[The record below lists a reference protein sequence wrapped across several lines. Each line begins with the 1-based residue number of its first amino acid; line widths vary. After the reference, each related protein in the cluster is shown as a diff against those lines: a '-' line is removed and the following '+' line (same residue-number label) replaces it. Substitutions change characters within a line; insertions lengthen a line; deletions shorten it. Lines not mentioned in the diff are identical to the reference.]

1 MIKLINVVKK
11 FGKIEAVKGINL
23 EVEKGSLF
31 AFLGENG
38 AGKSTTLS
46 MICTESEPTSGEI
59 FIDDEKLTFK
69 NRKLFRQK
77 LGVVFQENVLDDL
90 LTVRENLYNRASL
103 YGKTKAEI
111 TERLALVSS
120 IMGIEDILNRRFEK
134 LSGGQKRRAEIARAI
149 MHDPEILLL
158 DEPTTGLDPKTRVSV
173 WKIIDYLREELGMTV
188 FLTTHYLEEAK
199 DADQLAV
206 IHKGKIIA
214 QGTPAN
220 IRSRFSVDKIF
231 FYDAKVAELQKIM
244 KKMNLPFKVT
254 NRTMRVDVIDENVEI
269 LAILNQA
276 IGFYDSFEVIK
287 GNLDDAFISMI
298 KRTPMI
304 SRNLKIYFR
313 DRTAV
318 FMSLLTVLIIIGL
331 YAIFLGN
338 NMEEMFKQASGKTIG
353 IQELVNTWVIAG
365 ILSITPVTVSLA
377 VFSLKVHDEE
387 LSIARS
393 FAITPASRWRIVIS
407 YIVSGLVASF
417 LLSVVTLFVGEMYIW
432 LTGGAFLPFESWI
445 RLIGV
450 ILINVFC
457 CSSMMFFIASLV
469 KKASAFSSVSTI
481 VGTVIG
487 FIAGIYLPIGS
498 LPATVQTAMKCFPFT
513 YGASTIREIMTKEP
527 LQQVFAG
534 NTQAMDAT
542 KEMIGI
548 TIYWSDK
555 TVTTGLSLLI
565 LSAFAVVF
573 GVLSVILMKR
583 QTK

>member
-1 MIKLINVVKK
+1 MIKLTNVVKK

-59 FIDDEKLTFK
+59 YIDDEKLTFK

-214 QGTPAN
+214 QGTPTN

-244 KKMNLPFKVT
+244 KKANLPFKVSKA
-254 NRTMRVDVIDENVEI
+254 TMRVDVINQDVEI

-276 IGFYDSFEVIK
+276 AGLYCSFEVIK

-298 KRTPMI
+298 K
-304 SRNLKIYFR
+304 
-313 DRTAV
+313 
-318 FMSLLTVLIIIGL
+318 
-331 YAIFLGN
+331 
-338 NMEEMFKQASGKTIG
+338 EE
-353 IQELVNTWVIAG
+353 
-365 ILSITPVTVSLA
+365 
-377 VFSLKVHDEE
+377 
-387 LSIARS
+387 
-393 FAITPASRWRIVIS
+393 
-407 YIVSGLVASF
+407 
-417 LLSVVTLFVGEMYIW
+417 
-432 LTGGAFLPFESWI
+432 
-445 RLIGV
+445 
-450 ILINVFC
+450 
-457 CSSMMFFIASLV
+457 
-469 KKASAFSSVSTI
+469 
-481 VGTVIG
+481 
-487 FIAGIYLPIGS
+487 
-498 LPATVQTAMKCFPFT
+498 
-513 YGASTIREIMTKEP
+513 
-527 LQQVFAG
+527 
-534 NTQAMDAT
+534 
-542 KEMIGI
+542 
-548 TIYWSDK
+548 SDD
-555 TVTTGLSLLI
+555 
-565 LSAFAVVF
+565 
-573 GVLSVILMKR
+573 
-583 QTK
+583 

>member
-38 AGKSTTLS
+38 AGESTTLS

-298 KRTPMI
+298 KED
-304 SRNLKIYFR
+304 SN
-313 DRTAV
+313 D
-318 FMSLLTVLIIIGL
+318 
-331 YAIFLGN
+331 
-338 NMEEMFKQASGKTIG
+338 
-353 IQELVNTWVIAG
+353 
-365 ILSITPVTVSLA
+365 
-377 VFSLKVHDEE
+377 
-387 LSIARS
+387 
-393 FAITPASRWRIVIS
+393 
-407 YIVSGLVASF
+407 
-417 LLSVVTLFVGEMYIW
+417 
-432 LTGGAFLPFESWI
+432 
-445 RLIGV
+445 
-450 ILINVFC
+450 
-457 CSSMMFFIASLV
+457 
-469 KKASAFSSVSTI
+469 
-481 VGTVIG
+481 
-487 FIAGIYLPIGS
+487 
-498 LPATVQTAMKCFPFT
+498 
-513 YGASTIREIMTKEP
+513 
-527 LQQVFAG
+527 
-534 NTQAMDAT
+534 
-542 KEMIGI
+542 
-548 TIYWSDK
+548 
-555 TVTTGLSLLI
+555 
-565 LSAFAVVF
+565 
-573 GVLSVILMKR
+573 
-583 QTK
+583 

>member
-1 MIKLINVVKK
+1 MIKLTNVVKK
-11 FGKIEAVKGINL
+11 FGKVEAVKGINL

-59 FIDDEKLTFK
+59 FIADEKLTFK
-69 NRKLFRQK
+69 NRKSFRQK

-111 TERLALVSS
+111 SERLALVSS

-231 FYDAKVAELQKIM
+231 FYDAKVAELQTIIEKI
-244 KKMNLPFKVT
+244 NLPFKVT
-254 NRTMRVDVIDENVEI
+254 KETMRVDVINQDVEI
-269 LAILNQA
+269 LAILNQSA
-276 IGFYDSFEVIK
+276 GLYGSFEVIK

-298 KRTPMI
+298 K
-304 SRNLKIYFR
+304 
-313 DRTAV
+313 
-318 FMSLLTVLIIIGL
+318 
-331 YAIFLGN
+331 
-338 NMEEMFKQASGKTIG
+338 EES
-353 IQELVNTWVIAG
+353 N
-365 ILSITPVTVSLA
+365 
-377 VFSLKVHDEE
+377 D
-387 LSIARS
+387 
-393 FAITPASRWRIVIS
+393 
-407 YIVSGLVASF
+407 
-417 LLSVVTLFVGEMYIW
+417 
-432 LTGGAFLPFESWI
+432 
-445 RLIGV
+445 
-450 ILINVFC
+450 
-457 CSSMMFFIASLV
+457 
-469 KKASAFSSVSTI
+469 
-481 VGTVIG
+481 
-487 FIAGIYLPIGS
+487 
-498 LPATVQTAMKCFPFT
+498 
-513 YGASTIREIMTKEP
+513 
-527 LQQVFAG
+527 
-534 NTQAMDAT
+534 
-542 KEMIGI
+542 
-548 TIYWSDK
+548 
-555 TVTTGLSLLI
+555 
-565 LSAFAVVF
+565 
-573 GVLSVILMKR
+573 
-583 QTK
+583 

>member
-1 MIKLINVVKK
+1 MIKLTNVVKK
-11 FGKIEAVKGINL
+11 FGKVEAVKGINL

-59 FIDDEKLTFK
+59 FIADEKLTFK
-69 NRKLFRQK
+69 NRKSFRQK

-103 YGKTKAEI
+103 YGKTKEEI

-231 FYDAKVAELQKIM
+231 FYDAKVAELQTIIEKI
-244 KKMNLPFKVT
+244 NLPFKVT
-254 NRTMRVDVIDENVEI
+254 KETMRVDVINQDVEI
-269 LAILNQA
+269 LAILNQTA
-276 IGFYDSFEVIK
+276 GLYGSFEMIK

-298 KRTPMI
+298 K
-304 SRNLKIYFR
+304 
-313 DRTAV
+313 
-318 FMSLLTVLIIIGL
+318 
-331 YAIFLGN
+331 
-338 NMEEMFKQASGKTIG
+338 EES
-353 IQELVNTWVIAG
+353 N
-365 ILSITPVTVSLA
+365 
-377 VFSLKVHDEE
+377 D
-387 LSIARS
+387 
-393 FAITPASRWRIVIS
+393 
-407 YIVSGLVASF
+407 
-417 LLSVVTLFVGEMYIW
+417 
-432 LTGGAFLPFESWI
+432 
-445 RLIGV
+445 
-450 ILINVFC
+450 
-457 CSSMMFFIASLV
+457 
-469 KKASAFSSVSTI
+469 
-481 VGTVIG
+481 
-487 FIAGIYLPIGS
+487 
-498 LPATVQTAMKCFPFT
+498 
-513 YGASTIREIMTKEP
+513 
-527 LQQVFAG
+527 
-534 NTQAMDAT
+534 
-542 KEMIGI
+542 
-548 TIYWSDK
+548 
-555 TVTTGLSLLI
+555 
-565 LSAFAVVF
+565 
-573 GVLSVILMKR
+573 
-583 QTK
+583 

>member
-46 MICTESEPTSGEI
+46 MICTESEPTLGEI

-298 KRTPMI
+298 KED
-304 SRNLKIYFR
+304 SN
-313 DRTAV
+313 D
-318 FMSLLTVLIIIGL
+318 
-331 YAIFLGN
+331 
-338 NMEEMFKQASGKTIG
+338 
-353 IQELVNTWVIAG
+353 
-365 ILSITPVTVSLA
+365 
-377 VFSLKVHDEE
+377 
-387 LSIARS
+387 
-393 FAITPASRWRIVIS
+393 
-407 YIVSGLVASF
+407 
-417 LLSVVTLFVGEMYIW
+417 
-432 LTGGAFLPFESWI
+432 
-445 RLIGV
+445 
-450 ILINVFC
+450 
-457 CSSMMFFIASLV
+457 
-469 KKASAFSSVSTI
+469 
-481 VGTVIG
+481 
-487 FIAGIYLPIGS
+487 
-498 LPATVQTAMKCFPFT
+498 
-513 YGASTIREIMTKEP
+513 
-527 LQQVFAG
+527 
-534 NTQAMDAT
+534 
-542 KEMIGI
+542 
-548 TIYWSDK
+548 
-555 TVTTGLSLLI
+555 
-565 LSAFAVVF
+565 
-573 GVLSVILMKR
+573 
-583 QTK
+583 

>member
-1 MIKLINVVKK
+1 MIKLSNVVKK

-59 FIDDEKLTFK
+59 YIDDEKLTFK

-214 QGTPAN
+214 QGTPTN

-244 KKMNLPFKVT
+244 KKANLPFKVSKA
-254 NRTMRVDVIDENVEI
+254 TMRVDVINQDVEI

-276 IGFYDSFEVIK
+276 AGLYGSFEVIK

-298 KRTPMI
+298 K
-304 SRNLKIYFR
+304 
-313 DRTAV
+313 
-318 FMSLLTVLIIIGL
+318 
-331 YAIFLGN
+331 
-338 NMEEMFKQASGKTIG
+338 EE
-353 IQELVNTWVIAG
+353 
-365 ILSITPVTVSLA
+365 
-377 VFSLKVHDEE
+377 
-387 LSIARS
+387 
-393 FAITPASRWRIVIS
+393 
-407 YIVSGLVASF
+407 
-417 LLSVVTLFVGEMYIW
+417 
-432 LTGGAFLPFESWI
+432 
-445 RLIGV
+445 
-450 ILINVFC
+450 
-457 CSSMMFFIASLV
+457 
-469 KKASAFSSVSTI
+469 
-481 VGTVIG
+481 
-487 FIAGIYLPIGS
+487 
-498 LPATVQTAMKCFPFT
+498 
-513 YGASTIREIMTKEP
+513 
-527 LQQVFAG
+527 
-534 NTQAMDAT
+534 
-542 KEMIGI
+542 
-548 TIYWSDK
+548 SDD
-555 TVTTGLSLLI
+555 
-565 LSAFAVVF
+565 
-573 GVLSVILMKR
+573 
-583 QTK
+583 

>member
-1 MIKLINVVKK
+1 MIKLTNVVKK

-59 FIDDEKLTFK
+59 YIDDEKLTFK

-77 LGVVFQENVLDDL
+77 LSVVFQENVLDDL

-214 QGTPAN
+214 QGTPTN

-244 KKMNLPFKVT
+244 KKANLPFKVSKA
-254 NRTMRVDVIDENVEI
+254 TMRVDVITQDVEI

-276 IGFYDSFEVIK
+276 AGLYGSFEVIK

-298 KRTPMI
+298 K
-304 SRNLKIYFR
+304 
-313 DRTAV
+313 
-318 FMSLLTVLIIIGL
+318 
-331 YAIFLGN
+331 
-338 NMEEMFKQASGKTIG
+338 EE
-353 IQELVNTWVIAG
+353 
-365 ILSITPVTVSLA
+365 
-377 VFSLKVHDEE
+377 
-387 LSIARS
+387 
-393 FAITPASRWRIVIS
+393 
-407 YIVSGLVASF
+407 
-417 LLSVVTLFVGEMYIW
+417 
-432 LTGGAFLPFESWI
+432 
-445 RLIGV
+445 
-450 ILINVFC
+450 
-457 CSSMMFFIASLV
+457 
-469 KKASAFSSVSTI
+469 
-481 VGTVIG
+481 
-487 FIAGIYLPIGS
+487 
-498 LPATVQTAMKCFPFT
+498 
-513 YGASTIREIMTKEP
+513 
-527 LQQVFAG
+527 
-534 NTQAMDAT
+534 
-542 KEMIGI
+542 
-548 TIYWSDK
+548 SDD
-555 TVTTGLSLLI
+555 
-565 LSAFAVVF
+565 
-573 GVLSVILMKR
+573 
-583 QTK
+583 

>member
-1 MIKLINVVKK
+1 MIKLTNVVKK

-59 FIDDEKLTFK
+59 YIDDEKLTFK

-149 MHDPEILLL
+149 MHDPEILPL

-244 KKMNLPFKVT
+244 KKANLPFKVSKA
-254 NRTMRVDVIDENVEI
+254 TMRVDVINQDVEI

-276 IGFYDSFEVIK
+276 AGLYGSFEVIK

-298 KRTPMI
+298 K
-304 SRNLKIYFR
+304 
-313 DRTAV
+313 
-318 FMSLLTVLIIIGL
+318 
-331 YAIFLGN
+331 
-338 NMEEMFKQASGKTIG
+338 EE
-353 IQELVNTWVIAG
+353 
-365 ILSITPVTVSLA
+365 
-377 VFSLKVHDEE
+377 
-387 LSIARS
+387 
-393 FAITPASRWRIVIS
+393 
-407 YIVSGLVASF
+407 
-417 LLSVVTLFVGEMYIW
+417 
-432 LTGGAFLPFESWI
+432 
-445 RLIGV
+445 
-450 ILINVFC
+450 
-457 CSSMMFFIASLV
+457 
-469 KKASAFSSVSTI
+469 
-481 VGTVIG
+481 
-487 FIAGIYLPIGS
+487 
-498 LPATVQTAMKCFPFT
+498 
-513 YGASTIREIMTKEP
+513 
-527 LQQVFAG
+527 
-534 NTQAMDAT
+534 
-542 KEMIGI
+542 
-548 TIYWSDK
+548 SDD
-555 TVTTGLSLLI
+555 
-565 LSAFAVVF
+565 
-573 GVLSVILMKR
+573 
-583 QTK
+583 

>member
-1 MIKLINVVKK
+1 MIKLTNVVKN
-11 FGKIEAVKGINL
+11 FGKVEAVKGINL

-59 FIDDEKLTFK
+59 FIADEKLTFK
-69 NRKLFRQK
+69 NRKSFRQK

-111 TERLALVSS
+111 SERLELVSS

-231 FYDAKVAELQKIM
+231 FYDAKVAELQTIIEKI
-244 KKMNLPFKVT
+244 NLPFKVT
-254 NRTMRVDVIDENVEI
+254 KETMRVDVINQDVEI
-269 LAILNQA
+269 LAILNQTA
-276 IGFYDSFEVIK
+276 GLYGSFEVIK

-298 KRTPMI
+298 K
-304 SRNLKIYFR
+304 
-313 DRTAV
+313 
-318 FMSLLTVLIIIGL
+318 
-331 YAIFLGN
+331 
-338 NMEEMFKQASGKTIG
+338 EES
-353 IQELVNTWVIAG
+353 N
-365 ILSITPVTVSLA
+365 
-377 VFSLKVHDEE
+377 D
-387 LSIARS
+387 
-393 FAITPASRWRIVIS
+393 
-407 YIVSGLVASF
+407 
-417 LLSVVTLFVGEMYIW
+417 
-432 LTGGAFLPFESWI
+432 
-445 RLIGV
+445 
-450 ILINVFC
+450 
-457 CSSMMFFIASLV
+457 
-469 KKASAFSSVSTI
+469 
-481 VGTVIG
+481 
-487 FIAGIYLPIGS
+487 
-498 LPATVQTAMKCFPFT
+498 
-513 YGASTIREIMTKEP
+513 
-527 LQQVFAG
+527 
-534 NTQAMDAT
+534 
-542 KEMIGI
+542 
-548 TIYWSDK
+548 
-555 TVTTGLSLLI
+555 
-565 LSAFAVVF
+565 
-573 GVLSVILMKR
+573 
-583 QTK
+583 

>member
-1 MIKLINVVKK
+1 MIKLTNVVKK
-11 FGKIEAVKGINL
+11 FGKVEAVKGINL

-59 FIDDEKLTFK
+59 FIADEKLTFK
-69 NRKLFRQK
+69 NRKSFRQK

-231 FYDAKVAELQKIM
+231 FYDAKVAELQTIIEKI
-244 KKMNLPFKVT
+244 NLPFKVT
-254 NRTMRVDVIDENVEI
+254 KETMRVDVINQDVEI
-269 LAILNQA
+269 LAILNQTA
-276 IGFYDSFEVIK
+276 GLYGSFEVIK

-298 KRTPMI
+298 K
-304 SRNLKIYFR
+304 
-313 DRTAV
+313 
-318 FMSLLTVLIIIGL
+318 
-331 YAIFLGN
+331 
-338 NMEEMFKQASGKTIG
+338 E
-353 IQELVNTWVIAG
+353 
-365 ILSITPVTVSLA
+365 
-377 VFSLKVHDEE
+377 
-387 LSIARS
+387 
-393 FAITPASRWRIVIS
+393 
-407 YIVSGLVASF
+407 
-417 LLSVVTLFVGEMYIW
+417 
-432 LTGGAFLPFESWI
+432 
-445 RLIGV
+445 
-450 ILINVFC
+450 
-457 CSSMMFFIASLV
+457 
-469 KKASAFSSVSTI
+469 
-481 VGTVIG
+481 
-487 FIAGIYLPIGS
+487 GS
-498 LPATVQTAMKCFPFT
+498 
-513 YGASTIREIMTKEP
+513 
-527 LQQVFAG
+527 
-534 NTQAMDAT
+534 ND
-542 KEMIGI
+542 
-548 TIYWSDK
+548 
-555 TVTTGLSLLI
+555 
-565 LSAFAVVF
+565 
-573 GVLSVILMKR
+573 
-583 QTK
+583 

>member
-199 DADQLAV
+199 DTDQLAV

-298 KRTPMI
+298 KED
-304 SRNLKIYFR
+304 SN
-313 DRTAV
+313 D
-318 FMSLLTVLIIIGL
+318 
-331 YAIFLGN
+331 
-338 NMEEMFKQASGKTIG
+338 
-353 IQELVNTWVIAG
+353 
-365 ILSITPVTVSLA
+365 
-377 VFSLKVHDEE
+377 
-387 LSIARS
+387 
-393 FAITPASRWRIVIS
+393 
-407 YIVSGLVASF
+407 
-417 LLSVVTLFVGEMYIW
+417 
-432 LTGGAFLPFESWI
+432 
-445 RLIGV
+445 
-450 ILINVFC
+450 
-457 CSSMMFFIASLV
+457 
-469 KKASAFSSVSTI
+469 
-481 VGTVIG
+481 
-487 FIAGIYLPIGS
+487 
-498 LPATVQTAMKCFPFT
+498 
-513 YGASTIREIMTKEP
+513 
-527 LQQVFAG
+527 
-534 NTQAMDAT
+534 
-542 KEMIGI
+542 
-548 TIYWSDK
+548 
-555 TVTTGLSLLI
+555 
-565 LSAFAVVF
+565 
-573 GVLSVILMKR
+573 
-583 QTK
+583 

>member
-1 MIKLINVVKK
+1 MIKLTNVVKK
-11 FGKIEAVKGINL
+11 FGKVEAVKGINL

-46 MICTESEPTSGEI
+46 MVCTESEPTSGEI
-59 FIDDEKLTFK
+59 FIADEKLTFK
-69 NRKLFRQK
+69 NRKSFRQK

-231 FYDAKVAELQKIM
+231 FYDAKVAELQTIIEKI
-244 KKMNLPFKVT
+244 NLPFKVT
-254 NRTMRVDVIDENVEI
+254 KETMRVDVINQDVEI
-269 LAILNQA
+269 LAILNQTA
-276 IGFYDSFEVIK
+276 GLYGSFEVIK

-298 KRTPMI
+298 K
-304 SRNLKIYFR
+304 
-313 DRTAV
+313 
-318 FMSLLTVLIIIGL
+318 
-331 YAIFLGN
+331 
-338 NMEEMFKQASGKTIG
+338 EES
-353 IQELVNTWVIAG
+353 N
-365 ILSITPVTVSLA
+365 
-377 VFSLKVHDEE
+377 D
-387 LSIARS
+387 
-393 FAITPASRWRIVIS
+393 
-407 YIVSGLVASF
+407 
-417 LLSVVTLFVGEMYIW
+417 
-432 LTGGAFLPFESWI
+432 
-445 RLIGV
+445 
-450 ILINVFC
+450 
-457 CSSMMFFIASLV
+457 
-469 KKASAFSSVSTI
+469 
-481 VGTVIG
+481 
-487 FIAGIYLPIGS
+487 
-498 LPATVQTAMKCFPFT
+498 
-513 YGASTIREIMTKEP
+513 
-527 LQQVFAG
+527 
-534 NTQAMDAT
+534 
-542 KEMIGI
+542 
-548 TIYWSDK
+548 
-555 TVTTGLSLLI
+555 
-565 LSAFAVVF
+565 
-573 GVLSVILMKR
+573 
-583 QTK
+583 

>member
-1 MIKLINVVKK
+1 MIKLTNVVKK

-59 FIDDEKLTFK
+59 YIDDEKLTFK
-69 NRKLFRQK
+69 NRTLFRQK

-214 QGTPAN
+214 QGRPTN

-244 KKMNLPFKVT
+244 KKANLPFKVSKA
-254 NRTMRVDVIDENVEI
+254 TMRVDVINQDVEI

-276 IGFYDSFEVIK
+276 AGLYGSFEVIK

-298 KRTPMI
+298 K
-304 SRNLKIYFR
+304 
-313 DRTAV
+313 
-318 FMSLLTVLIIIGL
+318 
-331 YAIFLGN
+331 
-338 NMEEMFKQASGKTIG
+338 EE
-353 IQELVNTWVIAG
+353 
-365 ILSITPVTVSLA
+365 
-377 VFSLKVHDEE
+377 
-387 LSIARS
+387 
-393 FAITPASRWRIVIS
+393 
-407 YIVSGLVASF
+407 
-417 LLSVVTLFVGEMYIW
+417 
-432 LTGGAFLPFESWI
+432 
-445 RLIGV
+445 
-450 ILINVFC
+450 
-457 CSSMMFFIASLV
+457 
-469 KKASAFSSVSTI
+469 
-481 VGTVIG
+481 
-487 FIAGIYLPIGS
+487 
-498 LPATVQTAMKCFPFT
+498 
-513 YGASTIREIMTKEP
+513 
-527 LQQVFAG
+527 
-534 NTQAMDAT
+534 
-542 KEMIGI
+542 
-548 TIYWSDK
+548 SDD
-555 TVTTGLSLLI
+555 
-565 LSAFAVVF
+565 
-573 GVLSVILMKR
+573 
-583 QTK
+583 

>member
-1 MIKLINVVKK
+1 MIKLTNVVKT
-11 FGKIEAVKGINL
+11 FGKEEAVKGINL

-69 NRKLFRQK
+69 NRKNFRQK

-111 TERLALVSS
+111 TERLELVSS

-173 WKIIDYLREELGMTV
+173 WKIIDYLREEFGMTV

-206 IHKGKIIA
+206 IHKGNIIA

-231 FYDAKVAELQKIM
+231 FYDANVEELQVVIEKA
-244 KKMNLPFKVT
+244 NLPYKVSKG
-254 NRTMRVDVIDENVEI
+254 TMRVEVIDENIGI

-276 IGFYDSFEVIK
+276 AGLYSSFEVIK

-298 KRTPMI
+298 KED
-304 SRNLKIYFR
+304 SN
-313 DRTAV
+313 D
-318 FMSLLTVLIIIGL
+318 
-331 YAIFLGN
+331 
-338 NMEEMFKQASGKTIG
+338 
-353 IQELVNTWVIAG
+353 
-365 ILSITPVTVSLA
+365 
-377 VFSLKVHDEE
+377 
-387 LSIARS
+387 
-393 FAITPASRWRIVIS
+393 
-407 YIVSGLVASF
+407 
-417 LLSVVTLFVGEMYIW
+417 
-432 LTGGAFLPFESWI
+432 
-445 RLIGV
+445 
-450 ILINVFC
+450 
-457 CSSMMFFIASLV
+457 
-469 KKASAFSSVSTI
+469 
-481 VGTVIG
+481 
-487 FIAGIYLPIGS
+487 
-498 LPATVQTAMKCFPFT
+498 
-513 YGASTIREIMTKEP
+513 
-527 LQQVFAG
+527 
-534 NTQAMDAT
+534 
-542 KEMIGI
+542 
-548 TIYWSDK
+548 
-555 TVTTGLSLLI
+555 
-565 LSAFAVVF
+565 
-573 GVLSVILMKR
+573 
-583 QTK
+583 

>member
-1 MIKLINVVKK
+1 MIKLTNVVKK

-59 FIDDEKLTFK
+59 YIDDEKLTFK

-103 YGKTKAEI
+103 YGKTKAEN

-214 QGTPAN
+214 QGTPTN

-244 KKMNLPFKVT
+244 KKANLPFKVSKA
-254 NRTMRVDVIDENVEI
+254 TMRVDVINQDVEI

-276 IGFYDSFEVIK
+276 AGLYGSFEVIK

-298 KRTPMI
+298 K
-304 SRNLKIYFR
+304 
-313 DRTAV
+313 
-318 FMSLLTVLIIIGL
+318 
-331 YAIFLGN
+331 
-338 NMEEMFKQASGKTIG
+338 EE
-353 IQELVNTWVIAG
+353 
-365 ILSITPVTVSLA
+365 
-377 VFSLKVHDEE
+377 
-387 LSIARS
+387 
-393 FAITPASRWRIVIS
+393 
-407 YIVSGLVASF
+407 
-417 LLSVVTLFVGEMYIW
+417 
-432 LTGGAFLPFESWI
+432 
-445 RLIGV
+445 
-450 ILINVFC
+450 
-457 CSSMMFFIASLV
+457 
-469 KKASAFSSVSTI
+469 
-481 VGTVIG
+481 
-487 FIAGIYLPIGS
+487 
-498 LPATVQTAMKCFPFT
+498 
-513 YGASTIREIMTKEP
+513 
-527 LQQVFAG
+527 
-534 NTQAMDAT
+534 
-542 KEMIGI
+542 
-548 TIYWSDK
+548 SDD
-555 TVTTGLSLLI
+555 
-565 LSAFAVVF
+565 
-573 GVLSVILMKR
+573 
-583 QTK
+583 

>member
-1 MIKLINVVKK
+1 MIKLTNVVKK
-11 FGKIEAVKGINL
+11 FGKVEAVKGINL

-59 FIDDEKLTFK
+59 FIADEKLTFK
-69 NRKLFRQK
+69 NRKSFRQK

-111 TERLALVSS
+111 TERLELVSS

-231 FYDAKVAELQKIM
+231 FYDAKVAELQTIIEKI
-244 KKMNLPFKVT
+244 NLPFKVT
-254 NRTMRVDVIDENVEI
+254 KETMRVDVINQDVEI
-269 LAILNQA
+269 LAILNQTA
-276 IGFYDSFEVIK
+276 GLYGSFEVIK

-298 KRTPMI
+298 K
-304 SRNLKIYFR
+304 
-313 DRTAV
+313 
-318 FMSLLTVLIIIGL
+318 
-331 YAIFLGN
+331 
-338 NMEEMFKQASGKTIG
+338 EES
-353 IQELVNTWVIAG
+353 N
-365 ILSITPVTVSLA
+365 
-377 VFSLKVHDEE
+377 D
-387 LSIARS
+387 
-393 FAITPASRWRIVIS
+393 
-407 YIVSGLVASF
+407 
-417 LLSVVTLFVGEMYIW
+417 
-432 LTGGAFLPFESWI
+432 
-445 RLIGV
+445 
-450 ILINVFC
+450 
-457 CSSMMFFIASLV
+457 
-469 KKASAFSSVSTI
+469 
-481 VGTVIG
+481 
-487 FIAGIYLPIGS
+487 
-498 LPATVQTAMKCFPFT
+498 
-513 YGASTIREIMTKEP
+513 
-527 LQQVFAG
+527 
-534 NTQAMDAT
+534 
-542 KEMIGI
+542 
-548 TIYWSDK
+548 
-555 TVTTGLSLLI
+555 
-565 LSAFAVVF
+565 
-573 GVLSVILMKR
+573 
-583 QTK
+583 

>member
-38 AGKSTTLS
+38 TGKSTTLS

-298 KRTPMI
+298 KED
-304 SRNLKIYFR
+304 SN
-313 DRTAV
+313 D
-318 FMSLLTVLIIIGL
+318 
-331 YAIFLGN
+331 
-338 NMEEMFKQASGKTIG
+338 
-353 IQELVNTWVIAG
+353 
-365 ILSITPVTVSLA
+365 
-377 VFSLKVHDEE
+377 
-387 LSIARS
+387 
-393 FAITPASRWRIVIS
+393 
-407 YIVSGLVASF
+407 
-417 LLSVVTLFVGEMYIW
+417 
-432 LTGGAFLPFESWI
+432 
-445 RLIGV
+445 
-450 ILINVFC
+450 
-457 CSSMMFFIASLV
+457 
-469 KKASAFSSVSTI
+469 
-481 VGTVIG
+481 
-487 FIAGIYLPIGS
+487 
-498 LPATVQTAMKCFPFT
+498 
-513 YGASTIREIMTKEP
+513 
-527 LQQVFAG
+527 
-534 NTQAMDAT
+534 
-542 KEMIGI
+542 
-548 TIYWSDK
+548 
-555 TVTTGLSLLI
+555 
-565 LSAFAVVF
+565 
-573 GVLSVILMKR
+573 
-583 QTK
+583 

>member
-220 IRSRFSVDKIF
+220 IRSRFFVDKIF

-298 KRTPMI
+298 KED
-304 SRNLKIYFR
+304 SN
-313 DRTAV
+313 D
-318 FMSLLTVLIIIGL
+318 
-331 YAIFLGN
+331 
-338 NMEEMFKQASGKTIG
+338 
-353 IQELVNTWVIAG
+353 
-365 ILSITPVTVSLA
+365 
-377 VFSLKVHDEE
+377 
-387 LSIARS
+387 
-393 FAITPASRWRIVIS
+393 
-407 YIVSGLVASF
+407 
-417 LLSVVTLFVGEMYIW
+417 
-432 LTGGAFLPFESWI
+432 
-445 RLIGV
+445 
-450 ILINVFC
+450 
-457 CSSMMFFIASLV
+457 
-469 KKASAFSSVSTI
+469 
-481 VGTVIG
+481 
-487 FIAGIYLPIGS
+487 
-498 LPATVQTAMKCFPFT
+498 
-513 YGASTIREIMTKEP
+513 
-527 LQQVFAG
+527 
-534 NTQAMDAT
+534 
-542 KEMIGI
+542 
-548 TIYWSDK
+548 
-555 TVTTGLSLLI
+555 
-565 LSAFAVVF
+565 
-573 GVLSVILMKR
+573 
-583 QTK
+583 

>member
-158 DEPTTGLDPKTRVSV
+158 DEPTTGLDPKIRVSV

-298 KRTPMI
+298 KED
-304 SRNLKIYFR
+304 SN
-313 DRTAV
+313 D
-318 FMSLLTVLIIIGL
+318 
-331 YAIFLGN
+331 
-338 NMEEMFKQASGKTIG
+338 
-353 IQELVNTWVIAG
+353 
-365 ILSITPVTVSLA
+365 
-377 VFSLKVHDEE
+377 
-387 LSIARS
+387 
-393 FAITPASRWRIVIS
+393 
-407 YIVSGLVASF
+407 
-417 LLSVVTLFVGEMYIW
+417 
-432 LTGGAFLPFESWI
+432 
-445 RLIGV
+445 
-450 ILINVFC
+450 
-457 CSSMMFFIASLV
+457 
-469 KKASAFSSVSTI
+469 
-481 VGTVIG
+481 
-487 FIAGIYLPIGS
+487 
-498 LPATVQTAMKCFPFT
+498 
-513 YGASTIREIMTKEP
+513 
-527 LQQVFAG
+527 
-534 NTQAMDAT
+534 
-542 KEMIGI
+542 
-548 TIYWSDK
+548 
-555 TVTTGLSLLI
+555 
-565 LSAFAVVF
+565 
-573 GVLSVILMKR
+573 
-583 QTK
+583 

>member
-1 MIKLINVVKK
+1 MIKLTNVVKK
-11 FGKIEAVKGINL
+11 FGKVEAVKGINL

-59 FIDDEKLTFK
+59 FIADEKLTFK
-69 NRKLFRQK
+69 NRKSFRQK

-158 DEPTTGLDPKTRVSV
+158 DEPTTGLDPKTRVRV

-231 FYDAKVAELQKIM
+231 FYDAKVAELQTIIAKI
-244 KKMNLPFKVT
+244 NLPFKVT
-254 NRTMRVDVIDENVEI
+254 KETMRVDVINQDVEI
-269 LAILNQA
+269 LAILNQTA
-276 IGFYDSFEVIK
+276 GLYGSFEVIK

-298 KRTPMI
+298 K
-304 SRNLKIYFR
+304 
-313 DRTAV
+313 
-318 FMSLLTVLIIIGL
+318 
-331 YAIFLGN
+331 
-338 NMEEMFKQASGKTIG
+338 EES
-353 IQELVNTWVIAG
+353 N
-365 ILSITPVTVSLA
+365 
-377 VFSLKVHDEE
+377 D
-387 LSIARS
+387 
-393 FAITPASRWRIVIS
+393 
-407 YIVSGLVASF
+407 
-417 LLSVVTLFVGEMYIW
+417 
-432 LTGGAFLPFESWI
+432 
-445 RLIGV
+445 
-450 ILINVFC
+450 
-457 CSSMMFFIASLV
+457 
-469 KKASAFSSVSTI
+469 
-481 VGTVIG
+481 
-487 FIAGIYLPIGS
+487 
-498 LPATVQTAMKCFPFT
+498 
-513 YGASTIREIMTKEP
+513 
-527 LQQVFAG
+527 
-534 NTQAMDAT
+534 
-542 KEMIGI
+542 
-548 TIYWSDK
+548 
-555 TVTTGLSLLI
+555 
-565 LSAFAVVF
+565 
-573 GVLSVILMKR
+573 
-583 QTK
+583 

>member
-1 MIKLINVVKK
+1 MIKLTNVVKK

-59 FIDDEKLTFK
+59 YIDDEKLTFK

-158 DEPTTGLDPKTRVSV
+158 DEPTTGLDPKTRVGV

-214 QGTPAN
+214 QGTPTN

-244 KKMNLPFKVT
+244 KKANLPFKVSKAT
-254 NRTMRVDVIDENVEI
+254 IRVDVINQDVEI

-276 IGFYDSFEVIK
+276 AGLYGSFEVIK

-298 KRTPMI
+298 K
-304 SRNLKIYFR
+304 
-313 DRTAV
+313 
-318 FMSLLTVLIIIGL
+318 
-331 YAIFLGN
+331 
-338 NMEEMFKQASGKTIG
+338 EE
-353 IQELVNTWVIAG
+353 
-365 ILSITPVTVSLA
+365 
-377 VFSLKVHDEE
+377 
-387 LSIARS
+387 
-393 FAITPASRWRIVIS
+393 
-407 YIVSGLVASF
+407 
-417 LLSVVTLFVGEMYIW
+417 
-432 LTGGAFLPFESWI
+432 
-445 RLIGV
+445 
-450 ILINVFC
+450 
-457 CSSMMFFIASLV
+457 
-469 KKASAFSSVSTI
+469 
-481 VGTVIG
+481 
-487 FIAGIYLPIGS
+487 
-498 LPATVQTAMKCFPFT
+498 
-513 YGASTIREIMTKEP
+513 
-527 LQQVFAG
+527 
-534 NTQAMDAT
+534 
-542 KEMIGI
+542 
-548 TIYWSDK
+548 SDD
-555 TVTTGLSLLI
+555 
-565 LSAFAVVF
+565 
-573 GVLSVILMKR
+573 
-583 QTK
+583 

>member
-1 MIKLINVVKK
+1 MIKLTNVVKK
-11 FGKIEAVKGINL
+11 FGKVEAVKGINL

-59 FIDDEKLTFK
+59 FIADEKLTFK
-69 NRKLFRQK
+69 NRKSFRQK
-77 LGVVFQENVLDDL
+77 LGVVFQENMLDDL

-231 FYDAKVAELQKIM
+231 FYDAKVAELQTIIEKI
-244 KKMNLPFKVT
+244 NLPFKVT
-254 NRTMRVDVIDENVEI
+254 KETMRVDVINQDVEI
-269 LAILNQA
+269 LAILNQTA
-276 IGFYDSFEVIK
+276 GLYGSFEVIK

-298 KRTPMI
+298 K
-304 SRNLKIYFR
+304 
-313 DRTAV
+313 
-318 FMSLLTVLIIIGL
+318 
-331 YAIFLGN
+331 
-338 NMEEMFKQASGKTIG
+338 EES
-353 IQELVNTWVIAG
+353 N
-365 ILSITPVTVSLA
+365 
-377 VFSLKVHDEE
+377 D
-387 LSIARS
+387 
-393 FAITPASRWRIVIS
+393 
-407 YIVSGLVASF
+407 
-417 LLSVVTLFVGEMYIW
+417 
-432 LTGGAFLPFESWI
+432 
-445 RLIGV
+445 
-450 ILINVFC
+450 
-457 CSSMMFFIASLV
+457 
-469 KKASAFSSVSTI
+469 
-481 VGTVIG
+481 
-487 FIAGIYLPIGS
+487 
-498 LPATVQTAMKCFPFT
+498 
-513 YGASTIREIMTKEP
+513 
-527 LQQVFAG
+527 
-534 NTQAMDAT
+534 
-542 KEMIGI
+542 
-548 TIYWSDK
+548 
-555 TVTTGLSLLI
+555 
-565 LSAFAVVF
+565 
-573 GVLSVILMKR
+573 
-583 QTK
+583 

>member
-1 MIKLINVVKK
+1 MIKLTNVVKK

-59 FIDDEKLTFK
+59 YIDDEKVTFK

-214 QGTPAN
+214 QGTPTN

-244 KKMNLPFKVT
+244 KKANLPFKVSKA
-254 NRTMRVDVIDENVEI
+254 TMRVDVINQDVEI

-276 IGFYDSFEVIK
+276 AGLYGSFEVIK

-298 KRTPMI
+298 K
-304 SRNLKIYFR
+304 
-313 DRTAV
+313 
-318 FMSLLTVLIIIGL
+318 
-331 YAIFLGN
+331 
-338 NMEEMFKQASGKTIG
+338 EE
-353 IQELVNTWVIAG
+353 
-365 ILSITPVTVSLA
+365 
-377 VFSLKVHDEE
+377 
-387 LSIARS
+387 
-393 FAITPASRWRIVIS
+393 
-407 YIVSGLVASF
+407 
-417 LLSVVTLFVGEMYIW
+417 
-432 LTGGAFLPFESWI
+432 
-445 RLIGV
+445 
-450 ILINVFC
+450 
-457 CSSMMFFIASLV
+457 
-469 KKASAFSSVSTI
+469 
-481 VGTVIG
+481 
-487 FIAGIYLPIGS
+487 
-498 LPATVQTAMKCFPFT
+498 
-513 YGASTIREIMTKEP
+513 
-527 LQQVFAG
+527 
-534 NTQAMDAT
+534 
-542 KEMIGI
+542 
-548 TIYWSDK
+548 SDD
-555 TVTTGLSLLI
+555 
-565 LSAFAVVF
+565 
-573 GVLSVILMKR
+573 
-583 QTK
+583 

>member
-1 MIKLINVVKK
+1 MIKLTNVVKN
-11 FGKIEAVKGINL
+11 FGKVEAVKGINL

-59 FIDDEKLTFK
+59 FIADEKLTFK
-69 NRKLFRQK
+69 NRKSFRQK
-77 LGVVFQENVLDDL
+77 LGVVFQENMLDDL

-231 FYDAKVAELQKIM
+231 FYDAKVAELQTIIEKI
-244 KKMNLPFKVT
+244 NLPFKVT
-254 NRTMRVDVIDENVEI
+254 KETMRVDVINQDVEI
-269 LAILNQA
+269 LAILNQTA
-276 IGFYDSFEVIK
+276 GLYGSFEVIK

-298 KRTPMI
+298 K
-304 SRNLKIYFR
+304 
-313 DRTAV
+313 
-318 FMSLLTVLIIIGL
+318 
-331 YAIFLGN
+331 
-338 NMEEMFKQASGKTIG
+338 EES
-353 IQELVNTWVIAG
+353 N
-365 ILSITPVTVSLA
+365 
-377 VFSLKVHDEE
+377 D
-387 LSIARS
+387 
-393 FAITPASRWRIVIS
+393 
-407 YIVSGLVASF
+407 
-417 LLSVVTLFVGEMYIW
+417 
-432 LTGGAFLPFESWI
+432 
-445 RLIGV
+445 
-450 ILINVFC
+450 
-457 CSSMMFFIASLV
+457 
-469 KKASAFSSVSTI
+469 
-481 VGTVIG
+481 
-487 FIAGIYLPIGS
+487 
-498 LPATVQTAMKCFPFT
+498 
-513 YGASTIREIMTKEP
+513 
-527 LQQVFAG
+527 
-534 NTQAMDAT
+534 
-542 KEMIGI
+542 
-548 TIYWSDK
+548 
-555 TVTTGLSLLI
+555 
-565 LSAFAVVF
+565 
-573 GVLSVILMKR
+573 
-583 QTK
+583 

>member
-1 MIKLINVVKK
+1 MIKLTNVVKK

-59 FIDDEKLTFK
+59 YIDDEKLTFK

-149 MHDPEILLL
+149 MHNPEILLL

-206 IHKGKIIA
+206 INKGKIIA
-214 QGTPAN
+214 QGTPTN

-244 KKMNLPFKVT
+244 KKANLPFKVSKA
-254 NRTMRVDVIDENVEI
+254 TMRVDVINQDVEI

-276 IGFYDSFEVIK
+276 AGLYGSFEVIK

-298 KRTPMI
+298 K
-304 SRNLKIYFR
+304 
-313 DRTAV
+313 
-318 FMSLLTVLIIIGL
+318 
-331 YAIFLGN
+331 
-338 NMEEMFKQASGKTIG
+338 EE
-353 IQELVNTWVIAG
+353 
-365 ILSITPVTVSLA
+365 
-377 VFSLKVHDEE
+377 
-387 LSIARS
+387 
-393 FAITPASRWRIVIS
+393 
-407 YIVSGLVASF
+407 
-417 LLSVVTLFVGEMYIW
+417 
-432 LTGGAFLPFESWI
+432 
-445 RLIGV
+445 
-450 ILINVFC
+450 
-457 CSSMMFFIASLV
+457 
-469 KKASAFSSVSTI
+469 
-481 VGTVIG
+481 
-487 FIAGIYLPIGS
+487 
-498 LPATVQTAMKCFPFT
+498 
-513 YGASTIREIMTKEP
+513 
-527 LQQVFAG
+527 
-534 NTQAMDAT
+534 
-542 KEMIGI
+542 
-548 TIYWSDK
+548 SDD
-555 TVTTGLSLLI
+555 
-565 LSAFAVVF
+565 
-573 GVLSVILMKR
+573 
-583 QTK
+583 

>member
-59 FIDDEKLTFK
+59 FIDDEKLKFK

-173 WKIIDYLREELGMTV
+173 WKIIDYLRDELGMTV

-298 KRTPMI
+298 KED
-304 SRNLKIYFR
+304 SN
-313 DRTAV
+313 D
-318 FMSLLTVLIIIGL
+318 
-331 YAIFLGN
+331 
-338 NMEEMFKQASGKTIG
+338 
-353 IQELVNTWVIAG
+353 
-365 ILSITPVTVSLA
+365 
-377 VFSLKVHDEE
+377 
-387 LSIARS
+387 
-393 FAITPASRWRIVIS
+393 
-407 YIVSGLVASF
+407 
-417 LLSVVTLFVGEMYIW
+417 
-432 LTGGAFLPFESWI
+432 
-445 RLIGV
+445 
-450 ILINVFC
+450 
-457 CSSMMFFIASLV
+457 
-469 KKASAFSSVSTI
+469 
-481 VGTVIG
+481 
-487 FIAGIYLPIGS
+487 
-498 LPATVQTAMKCFPFT
+498 
-513 YGASTIREIMTKEP
+513 
-527 LQQVFAG
+527 
-534 NTQAMDAT
+534 
-542 KEMIGI
+542 
-548 TIYWSDK
+548 
-555 TVTTGLSLLI
+555 
-565 LSAFAVVF
+565 
-573 GVLSVILMKR
+573 
-583 QTK
+583 

>member
-1 MIKLINVVKK
+1 MIKLTNVVKK
-11 FGKIEAVKGINL
+11 FGKVEAVKGINL

-59 FIDDEKLTFK
+59 FIADEKLTFK
-69 NRKLFRQK
+69 NRKSFRQK

-111 TERLALVSS
+111 SERLALVSS

-231 FYDAKVAELQKIM
+231 FYDAKVAELQTIIAKI
-244 KKMNLPFKVT
+244 NLPFKVT
-254 NRTMRVDVIDENVEI
+254 KETMRVDVINQDVEI
-269 LAILNQA
+269 LAILNQTA
-276 IGFYDSFEVIK
+276 GLYGSFEVIK

-298 KRTPMI
+298 K
-304 SRNLKIYFR
+304 
-313 DRTAV
+313 
-318 FMSLLTVLIIIGL
+318 
-331 YAIFLGN
+331 
-338 NMEEMFKQASGKTIG
+338 EES
-353 IQELVNTWVIAG
+353 N
-365 ILSITPVTVSLA
+365 
-377 VFSLKVHDEE
+377 D
-387 LSIARS
+387 
-393 FAITPASRWRIVIS
+393 
-407 YIVSGLVASF
+407 
-417 LLSVVTLFVGEMYIW
+417 
-432 LTGGAFLPFESWI
+432 
-445 RLIGV
+445 
-450 ILINVFC
+450 
-457 CSSMMFFIASLV
+457 
-469 KKASAFSSVSTI
+469 
-481 VGTVIG
+481 
-487 FIAGIYLPIGS
+487 
-498 LPATVQTAMKCFPFT
+498 
-513 YGASTIREIMTKEP
+513 
-527 LQQVFAG
+527 
-534 NTQAMDAT
+534 
-542 KEMIGI
+542 
-548 TIYWSDK
+548 
-555 TVTTGLSLLI
+555 
-565 LSAFAVVF
+565 
-573 GVLSVILMKR
+573 
-583 QTK
+583 

>member
-1 MIKLINVVKK
+1 MIKLTNVVKK
-11 FGKIEAVKGINL
+11 FGKVEAVKGINL

-59 FIDDEKLTFK
+59 FIADEKLTFK
-69 NRKLFRQK
+69 NRKSFRQK

-231 FYDAKVAELQKIM
+231 FYDAKVAELQTIIEKI
-244 KKMNLPFKVT
+244 NLPFKVT
-254 NRTMRVDVIDENVEI
+254 KETMRVDVINQDVEI
-269 LAILNQA
+269 LAILNQTA
-276 IGFYDSFEVIK
+276 GLYGSFEVIK

-298 KRTPMI
+298 K
-304 SRNLKIYFR
+304 
-313 DRTAV
+313 
-318 FMSLLTVLIIIGL
+318 
-331 YAIFLGN
+331 
-338 NMEEMFKQASGKTIG
+338 EE
-353 IQELVNTWVIAG
+353 
-365 ILSITPVTVSLA
+365 
-377 VFSLKVHDEE
+377 
-387 LSIARS
+387 
-393 FAITPASRWRIVIS
+393 
-407 YIVSGLVASF
+407 
-417 LLSVVTLFVGEMYIW
+417 
-432 LTGGAFLPFESWI
+432 
-445 RLIGV
+445 
-450 ILINVFC
+450 
-457 CSSMMFFIASLV
+457 
-469 KKASAFSSVSTI
+469 
-481 VGTVIG
+481 
-487 FIAGIYLPIGS
+487 
-498 LPATVQTAMKCFPFT
+498 
-513 YGASTIREIMTKEP
+513 
-527 LQQVFAG
+527 
-534 NTQAMDAT
+534 
-542 KEMIGI
+542 
-548 TIYWSDK
+548 SDD
-555 TVTTGLSLLI
+555 
-565 LSAFAVVF
+565 
-573 GVLSVILMKR
+573 
-583 QTK
+583 

>member
-46 MICTESEPTSGEI
+46 MICTESEPTSREI

-298 KRTPMI
+298 KED
-304 SRNLKIYFR
+304 SN
-313 DRTAV
+313 D
-318 FMSLLTVLIIIGL
+318 
-331 YAIFLGN
+331 
-338 NMEEMFKQASGKTIG
+338 
-353 IQELVNTWVIAG
+353 
-365 ILSITPVTVSLA
+365 
-377 VFSLKVHDEE
+377 
-387 LSIARS
+387 
-393 FAITPASRWRIVIS
+393 
-407 YIVSGLVASF
+407 
-417 LLSVVTLFVGEMYIW
+417 
-432 LTGGAFLPFESWI
+432 
-445 RLIGV
+445 
-450 ILINVFC
+450 
-457 CSSMMFFIASLV
+457 
-469 KKASAFSSVSTI
+469 
-481 VGTVIG
+481 
-487 FIAGIYLPIGS
+487 
-498 LPATVQTAMKCFPFT
+498 
-513 YGASTIREIMTKEP
+513 
-527 LQQVFAG
+527 
-534 NTQAMDAT
+534 
-542 KEMIGI
+542 
-548 TIYWSDK
+548 
-555 TVTTGLSLLI
+555 
-565 LSAFAVVF
+565 
-573 GVLSVILMKR
+573 
-583 QTK
+583 

>member
-111 TERLALVSS
+111 TERLALVYS

-298 KRTPMI
+298 KED
-304 SRNLKIYFR
+304 SN
-313 DRTAV
+313 D
-318 FMSLLTVLIIIGL
+318 
-331 YAIFLGN
+331 
-338 NMEEMFKQASGKTIG
+338 
-353 IQELVNTWVIAG
+353 
-365 ILSITPVTVSLA
+365 
-377 VFSLKVHDEE
+377 
-387 LSIARS
+387 
-393 FAITPASRWRIVIS
+393 
-407 YIVSGLVASF
+407 
-417 LLSVVTLFVGEMYIW
+417 
-432 LTGGAFLPFESWI
+432 
-445 RLIGV
+445 
-450 ILINVFC
+450 
-457 CSSMMFFIASLV
+457 
-469 KKASAFSSVSTI
+469 
-481 VGTVIG
+481 
-487 FIAGIYLPIGS
+487 
-498 LPATVQTAMKCFPFT
+498 
-513 YGASTIREIMTKEP
+513 
-527 LQQVFAG
+527 
-534 NTQAMDAT
+534 
-542 KEMIGI
+542 
-548 TIYWSDK
+548 
-555 TVTTGLSLLI
+555 
-565 LSAFAVVF
+565 
-573 GVLSVILMKR
+573 
-583 QTK
+583 